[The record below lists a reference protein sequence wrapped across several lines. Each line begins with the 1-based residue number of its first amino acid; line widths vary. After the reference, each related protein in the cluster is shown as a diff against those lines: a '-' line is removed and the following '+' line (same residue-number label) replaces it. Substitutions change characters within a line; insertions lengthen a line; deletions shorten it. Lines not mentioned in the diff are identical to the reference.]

1 METQWEL
8 GNAGVCFSIPILF
21 EVKHWSPACLSLGFS
36 ESQELRVGA
45 SHVSFKMLQLCALGL
60 ALNMLMLLKPTHVLS
75 VIADHYLKP
84 SCSLWRKLILELWKT
99 QILFRKGFGEFRI
112 WLLFILEWNVTYG
125 AQLSEPHL
133 IWTENKNK
141 QKTTH
146 KQKGSRNHK

>member
-1 METQWEL
+1 MIETQWEL

-60 ALNMLMLLKPTHVLS
+60 ALNMLMLLKPTHVLA

-112 WLLFILEWNVTYG
+112 WLLFILEWNVTFSNSW
-125 AQLSEPHL
+125 QREILKNCLSDWSKWFIWGWSCL
-133 IWTENKNK
+133 I
-141 QKTTH
+141 
-146 KQKGSRNHK
+146 S